1 MKKYDNF
8 ASALKT
14 LRRSGKQDLDNEFVQ
29 GGIIAKFSL
38 QFELSWKL
46 MKALLAYEGD
56 KTAATGSPREILRA
70 SYQYFD
76 WMDEEL
82 WLRMLRD
89 RNDTTHIYDAD
100 LAQRLVQTIIRC
112 YIPEFERMDNG
123 IRTRYGEMLTDDT
136 SPVYNK

>member
-1 MKKYDNF
+1 MERFSMRKYDNF

-14 LRRSGKQDLDNEFVQ
+14 LRRSGEQDLDNEFVQ

-46 MKALLAYEGD
+46 MKALLVYEGD
-56 KTAATGSPREILRA
+56 RTAATGSPREILRA

-100 LAQRLVQTIIRC
+100 LAQRLVQTIIQR
-112 YIPEFERMDNG
+112 YIPEFVRMDDG
-123 IRTRYGEMLTDDT
+123 VRARYGEML
-136 SPVYNK
+136 NCGE

>member
-14 LRRSGKQDLDNEFVQ
+14 LRRSSEQDLDNEFVQ

-46 MKALLAYEGD
+46 MKALLVYEGD
-56 KTAATGSPREILRA
+56 RTAATGSPREILRA

-100 LAQRLVQTIIRC
+100 LAQRLVQTIIQC
-112 YIPEFERMDNG
+112 YIPEFERIDDG
-123 IRTRYGEMLTDDT
+123 IRGRYGEMLTDD
-136 SPVYNK
+136 